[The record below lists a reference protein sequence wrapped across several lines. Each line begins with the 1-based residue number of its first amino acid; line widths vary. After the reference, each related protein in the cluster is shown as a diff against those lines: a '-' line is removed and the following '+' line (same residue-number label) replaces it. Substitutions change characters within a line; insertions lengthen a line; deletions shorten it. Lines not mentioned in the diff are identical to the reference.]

1 MSSPDKSEEMLKQ
14 QKQLPQLANPDLPN
28 LFNYFAMISPFL
40 VILLFVFI
48 SIINSNLKGMIY
60 LLGIFILLLVVYLFQ
75 SVLRVHLPEKSSP
88 FCQIFAFPMGLYTV
102 PSMNSAIF
110 LFTLVYLFLPM
121 VMNNIMNYPLLIILL
136 ILYAIDCVIKTG
148 RRCTTPTGIILG
160 SFVGILVGLFW
171 YFVIKSQSPNLLY
184 YDDLLSNKIAC
195 SRPSQQKFKCS
206 VYKNGELLQ
215 TL

>member
-1 MSSPDKSEEMLKQ
+1 MAGPPEKVQNATL
-14 QKQLPQLANPDLPN
+14 
-28 LFNYFAMISPFL
+28 NYPSVFTYFSMISPFL
-40 VILLFVFI
+40 VVLLFVFI

-60 LLGIFILLLVVYLFQ
+60 LLGIFILLVIVYLFQ
-75 SVLRVHLPEKSSP
+75 GMLRVRLPDKASP
-88 FCQIFAFPMGLYTV
+88 YCQLFAFPMNFFTV

-121 VMNNIMNYPLLIILL
+121 VMNNIMNYPLLIVLL
-136 ILYAIDCVIKTG
+136 ILYAVDCVIKSKHQ
-148 RRCTTPTGIILG
+148 CTTPTGIILG
-160 SFVGILVGLFW
+160 SFVGIIVGLFW

-195 SRPSQQKFKCS
+195 SRPTQQKFKCS